1 MSVKLYELPRRDR
14 SGFARG
20 CRSLKFP
27 SRARIVDMLNLVRAL
42 VCVLILVLSGTEQG
56 QAQDAR
62 APYPR
67 IGTARSV
74 PDGERHGVF
83 DTKAQCESAKTHFES
98 AATPRVRRLF
108 GPGTIPWTVTNPGPD
123 YKPQRWNPR
132 CISSDHPRLA
142 N

>member
-98 AATPRVRRLF
+98 AATPRVTRLF
-108 GPGTIPWTVTNPGPD
+108 VRRQYLGPLPIQVPITSRSVGILGVYCPTIP
-123 YKPQRWNPR
+123 
-132 CISSDHPRLA
+132 A
-142 N
+142 